1 MVLIT
6 FRFRICDTAPT
17 YAFLDF
23 LNAPK
28 LSPSVL
34 TEIHAEIVVS
44 NWSFVVAIE
53 LLY

>member
-1 MVLIT
+1 MTLHPHVLL
-6 FRFRICDTAPT
+6 F
-17 YAFLDF
+17 DF

-44 NWSFVVAIE
+44 NWSLIVAIE